1 MVEIDVFPAIK
12 INFDAEGNDRPNST
26 VSSRHIHWP
35 KGASGVTIG
44 CGFDMGGRSSDTVK
58 IDRIH
63 AGVPQEEVI
72 LLARGARLSP
82 SQSDKFVKE
91 HRNEYGIINRV
102 AQAKLFE
109 MIYPKYLVR
118 G

>member
-1 MVEIDVFPAIK
+1 LVEIDEFSAIK
-12 INFDAEGNDRPNST
+12 INFDAEGNDWPNST

-35 KGASGVTIG
+35 KGASSVTIG
-44 CGFDMGGRSSDTVK
+44 CGCDMGGRSSDTVK
-58 IDRIH
+58 IDLIH

-91 HRNEYGIINRV
+91 HRNERGIINRV
-102 AQAKLFE
+102 AQAKLF
-109 MIYPKYLVR
+109 
-118 G
+118 

>member
-1 MVEIDVFPAIK
+1 MVEIDGFSAIK
-12 INFDAEGNDRPNST
+12 INFDAEGNDWPNST
-26 VSSRHIHWP
+26 VSSRHINWP

-44 CGFDMGGRSSDTVK
+44 CGCDMGGRYSGTVK
-58 IDRIH
+58 IDLIH

-91 HRNEYGIINRV
+91 HRNERGIINRV
-102 AQAKLFE
+102 AQAKLF
-109 MIYPKYLVR
+109 
-118 G
+118 